1 MNIYVLLIS
10 FMPLLQRKFP
20 SSVYVLDE
28 NSSVALSETKAAHD
42 MPLVRKREA
51 LPVQGS
57 KKLDQGLQLGLC
69 SYSGV
74 AAARVCHFPVCF
86 VCLSPVSFF
95 CSLHCFM
102 FIFWGWM
109 DFNAETVHCIWDN
122 SPLILILIQSQSI
135 LSSALLRY
143 NWQVRL

>member
-1 MNIYVLLIS
+1 
-10 FMPLLQRKFP
+10 MPLLQRKFP

-74 AAARVCHFPVCF
+74 AAARVCHFPVA
-86 VCLSPVSFF
+86 LS
-95 CSLHCFM
+95 
-102 FIFWGWM
+102 
-109 DFNAETVHCIWDN
+109 A
-122 SPLILILIQSQSI
+122 
-135 LSSALLRY
+135 
-143 NWQVRL
+143 